1 MEVGVSVS
9 PVAQGHDP
17 SHRQAPERGRQSRR
31 TEVRVLSLQY
41 RRVLNDVQNVLQQ
54 IAQPLSMIVNHLRP
68 LLQPPPCFQ
77 LIHCKVAVHT
87 HVARATLPNRHH
99 ARLYRPRLP
108 HSAYSDSHCLP
119 STFLFS
125 LYLRVHLTIV
135 LYLYHLACVLW
146 LPSHVY
152 KPPPSVL

>member
-1 MEVGVSVS
+1 MLHWCHRHCYPHPLPVPHS
-9 PVAQGHDP
+9 PSLLVPQML
-17 SHRQAPERGRQSRR
+17 
-31 TEVRVLSLQY
+31 LSLPMI
-41 RRVLNDVQNVLQQ
+41 LLPME
-54 IAQPLSMIVNHLRP
+54 ALFSSASQPTTGFVSLRP